1 MFRVSTW
8 LQMSEGGT
16 YDSMDGAFYGSC
28 SSSYMIKPW
37 HRCLDSRHGAFFA
50 GVGSTV
56 TAAPFLSV
64 ILISAMSSSKR
75 THHQQ
80 DCHVSYGGR
89 FNTHMHPIP
98 SPQPSELTSTWRI
111 AATGPETTATA
122 TPTPTSRCTGGSTST
137 SCASRSVTA
146 SLRTAWTSDS
156 RARSPT
162 SVRRRWLDEPR
173 RRSTPPRTQND
184 VKKEPS
190 NTEKQ

>member
-1 MFRVSTW
+1 MFRVSTSTW

-37 HRCLDSRHGAFFA
+37 HRCLGSHHGAFFA

-75 THHQQ
+75 THYQQ

-89 FNTHMHPIP
+89 FNTHASHTISAAERAHFNLANRSDGPGNYRNCNAYTNQSVHRRIDEHFLCQSQRHSFTQDGMDFGQPGTKSYI
-98 SPQPSELTSTWRI
+98 SPQE
-111 AATGPETTATA
+111 
-122 TPTPTSRCTGGSTST
+122 
-137 SCASRSVTA
+137 V
-146 SLRTAWTSDS
+146 
-156 RARSPT
+156 AR
-162 SVRRRWLDEPR
+162 
-173 RRSTPPRTQND
+173 RTQAKINAAKD
-184 VKKEPS
+184 SK
-190 NTEKQ
+190 